1 MNDKEYIQ
9 YIKLH
14 QSYENKALKLLM
26 KEYKKI
32 LASINYNNLSFDPNI
47 SRAVILANFDTESL
61 EKVIYQIHYVTGMQY
76 GKMYS
81 RQLRKD
87 NPIQEKK
94 WKPLPFFNETF
105 QRYLI
110 NYYREKGGE
119 LIVTLSR
126 TMADRV
132 TQDIILGSF
141 ENETVAQMTDRMMK
155 TVNDPTYYRWMCM
168 RIART
173 ETGFA
178 MNSAKYISGNV
189 SGVAMQKVWIGR
201 NDGRE
206 RSSHIAKNGTRIE
219 ANGYFIFPDGVK
231 LRYPCDR
238 DGKGSRRAIASQV
251 ISCRC
256 TLGWEAKR
264 DDEGRLVFNDDD
276 EIDRLLREDGFI
288 T

>member
-1 MNDKEYIQ
+1 MTDKEYIQ

-14 QSYENKALKLLM
+14 ESYENKALKLLM
-26 KEYKKI
+26 REYKKL
-32 LASINYNNLSFDPNI
+32 LASIKYDNLSFDPKI
-47 SRAVILANFDTESL
+47 SRAVVLINFDQKSL
-61 EKVIYQIHYVTGMQY
+61 EKVLFQIHYTTGMQY

-87 NPIQEKK
+87 NPIEQKR
-94 WKPLPFFNETF
+94 WKPLPFFNEEF
-105 QRYLI
+105 QKYLI
-110 NYYREKGGE
+110 NYYRQKGGE

-132 TQDIILGSF
+132 TEDIIKGSF
-141 ENETVAQMTDRMMK
+141 ENETVAQMTDRMQR

-206 RSSHIAKNGTRIE
+206 RSSHIAKNGTRIGADE
-219 ANGYFIFPDGVK
+219 FFTFPNGVK
-231 LRYPCDR
+231 LRYPGDR
-238 DGKGSRRAIASQV
+238 NGKGGSMAIAKEV
-251 ISCRC
+251 INCRC
-256 TLGWEAKR
+256 TIGWEAKR
-264 DDEGRLVFNDDD
+264 DEEGRLQFNDDD